1 MLLLNVGNGPC
12 IRFLICGIRV
22 ICGCSWL
29 GVVILSSTEGDHDPT
44 LLPYGK
50 EGSSHFFCI
59 KRQGSGLA
67 ELLARRDCLWWA
79 LMSYNGG
86 ELQAKRIV
94 GRAHGLDPRRYLLE
108 DPATVAREG
117 GLRVKASA
125 I

>member
-1 MLLLNVGNGPC
+1 
-12 IRFLICGIRV
+12 
-22 ICGCSWL
+22 
-29 GVVILSSTEGDHDPT
+29 
-44 LLPYGK
+44 
-50 EGSSHFFCI
+50 
-59 KRQGSGLA
+59 
-67 ELLARRDCLWWA
+67 
-79 LMSYNGG
+79 MSYNGG